1 MDNVTDQDLA
11 DLMQRIDRMSPEQRR
26 IVGSVVAR
34 LQSFDDDGAARQWLK
49 QNEQLILDELRRA
62 Q

>member
-1 MDNVTDQDLA
+1 
-11 DLMQRIDRMSPEQRR
+11 MQRIDRMNPGQRK
-26 IVGSVVAR
+26 IVGSVVTR

-49 QNEQLILDELRRA
+49 QNEHSILDELRRA